1 MEVIDMKKGVIG
13 VASALAGAAVGAVGV
28 GKVMGDKVT
37 EWKNMSDKHL
47 ALFLLMN
54 QWVKVKQEGKN
65 LADYL
70 EREGCKTIAIYG
82 MSYAGETLV
91 EELQGSNIVIKYG
104 IDKKANSIYADFDVV
119 SPDDDLEDVDAIIV
133 TSVTFFG
140 EIEEQMSKK
149 ISCPI
154 ISLEDILY
162 EV

>member
-1 MEVIDMKKGVIG
+1 MKKGIIG
-13 VASALAGAAVGAVGV
+13 VTSAFAGAAVGAVGV
-28 GKVMGDKVT
+28 GKAMSDKVT

-65 LADYL
+65 LSEYF
-70 EREGCKTIAIYG
+70 EREGYHEIAIYG

-91 EELQGSNIVIKYG
+91 EELQGSNIKIKYG
-104 IDKKANSIYADFDVV
+104 IDKKANAIYADFDVV
-119 SPDDDLEDVDAIIV
+119 SPDEELEEVDAIVV
-133 TSVTFFG
+133 TSITFFD
-140 EIEEQMSKK
+140 EIEEMVSKK
-149 ISCPI
+149 IACPI